1 MQLEEECSS
10 KKNAARRRM
19 QLEEECSSK
28 KNAAER

>member
-19 QLEEECSSK
+19 QLKDSQCHTV
-28 KNAAER
+28 